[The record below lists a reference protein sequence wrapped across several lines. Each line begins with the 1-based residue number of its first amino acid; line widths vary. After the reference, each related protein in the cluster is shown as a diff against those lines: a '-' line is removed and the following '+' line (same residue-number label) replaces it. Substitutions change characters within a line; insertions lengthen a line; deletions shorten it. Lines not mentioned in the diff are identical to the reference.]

1 VLTFENLAWLWLTG
15 GILVAALEIL
25 APGVYLLWAGM
36 AAVVVGLV
44 VIVAPGLSL
53 ATQLLVFAGVLVAA
67 AFAGQL
73 VYRRWR
79 EGGDEPSLNRRGEQL
94 LGREAVLEEPIVS
107 GVGRVRLGDTT
118 WRVQGPDLPA
128 GTAVR
133 IAAADGGILTVAPIA
148 K

>member
-1 VLTFENLAWLWLTG
+1 MLTFENLAWLWLTG

-44 VIVAPGLSL
+44 VIAVPSLSL
-53 ATQLLVFAGVLVAA
+53 STQLLVFAGVLVAA

-79 EGGDEPSLNRRGEQL
+79 QTGDEPSLNRRGEQL
-94 LGREAVLEEPIVS
+94 VGREAMLEEPIVG

-128 GTAVR
+128 GAWVR
-133 IAAADGGILTVAPIA
+133 IAAWKHGVLTVAPVV

>member
-1 VLTFENLAWLWLTG
+1 VLSLENLAWLWLTG

-25 APGVYLLWAGM
+25 APGVYLLWAGL

-44 VIVAPGLSL
+44 VMAAPGLSL
-53 ATQLLVFAGVLVAA
+53 STQLLFFAGVLVAS

-73 VYRRWR
+73 VYRRLR
-79 EGGDEPSLNRRGEQL
+79 QAGDEPSLNRRGEQL
-94 LGREAVLEEPIVS
+94 VGRQAVLEEPIVS

-118 WRVQGPDLPA
+118 WRVQGPDLPS

-133 IAAADGGILTVAPIA
+133 ISAADGGVLTVAPVV

>member
-1 VLTFENLAWLWLTG
+1 MLTFENLAWLWLTG

-44 VIVAPGLSL
+44 VIVAPTLSL
-53 ATQLLVFAGVLVAA
+53 STQLLVFAGVLVAA

-79 EGGDEPSLNRRGEQL
+79 QTGDEPSLNRRGEQL
-94 LGREAVLEEPIVS
+94 VGREGVLEEPIVS
-107 GVGRVRLGDTT
+107 GVGRIRLGDTT
-118 WRVQGPDLPA
+118 WRVEGPDLPA

-133 IAAADGGILTVAPIA
+133 IAAADGGVLTVAAVA